1 VNRASLLAL
10 ATLAVA
16 GVAACAKTPPVTP
29 VVTVLAI
36 PAPPVRL
43 IFPVYIPEYVEP
55 EPEPVVE
62 VAPPPAPTPSAAA
75 SRTTEKPAAPP
86 PSAPAPAPPVLRTTN
101 ATPSALEQ
109 RVKALISSAEE
120 RLKLV
125 NRRELDPQRKAH
137 FDQTQDFLRMAKDN
151 LRIRNYAYAEV
162 LATRANTVAGL
173 LTKS

>member
-10 ATLAVA
+10 ATLGVA
-16 GVAACAKTPPVTP
+16 GTAACAKTPPAIP
-29 VVTVLAI
+29 VATVLAI
-36 PAPPVRL
+36 PAPPARL

-62 VAPPPAPTPSAAA
+62 VTPPPAPTPSAAA
-75 SRTTEKPAAPP
+75 SRATEKPAAPP
-86 PSAPAPAPPVLRTTN
+86 PSAPAPAPPMLRTTN
-101 ATPSALEQ
+101 ATPGALEQ
-109 RVKALISSAEE
+109 RVKALISSAEGL
-120 RLKLV
+120 LKRV
-125 NRRELDPQRKAH
+125 NFRELDAQRKAH
-137 FDQTQDFLRMAKDN
+137 HSQARDFIRMANEN